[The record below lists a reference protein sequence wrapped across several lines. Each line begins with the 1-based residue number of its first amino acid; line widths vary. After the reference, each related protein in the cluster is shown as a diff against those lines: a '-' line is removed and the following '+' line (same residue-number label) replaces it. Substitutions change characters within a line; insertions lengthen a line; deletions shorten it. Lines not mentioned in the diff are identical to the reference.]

1 MNCKLVNGK
10 LCSFHHPSAQSAHST
25 TQTRN
30 QRNQQNSL
38 SKRKIT
44 DHHYRHPFSFQ
55 STDHYTI
62 SLPDSAISV
71 ICCLYWDIA
80 LTRFFN
86 QICSAIETT
95 NTSIVFL
102 LLRLCPCSPKRT
114 ISSFYHPNA
123 QSFAQSAHSTI
134 QAHNQLILP
143 PKRAIIRAI
152 SSFHHPSAQSAH
164 STTQTRN
171 HSRNQLIPP
180 SKRTISSFYHPNAQ
194 SFAQSAEFSIQAQ
207 NHRPSLSASFLFP
220 IDRPLH
226 DFIT

>member
-1 MNCKLVNGK
+1 MNHLLTSLAEPLASFAKLFSHCLLLPLATIIGCNIVPAAVIDA
-10 LCSFHHPSAQSAHST
+10 STVIHHPSAQSAHST

-30 QRNQQNSL
+30 HSRNQQNSL

-95 NTSIVFL
+95 NTSQQTNHL
-102 LLRLCPCSPKRT
+102 LDKSATCLRC
-114 ISSFYHPNA
+114 
-123 QSFAQSAHSTI
+123 
-134 QAHNQLILP
+134 
-143 PKRAIIRAI
+143 
-152 SSFHHPSAQSAH
+152 HPSNRTKYRASDFLPV
-164 STTQTRN
+164 TLCYTR
-171 HSRNQLIPP
+171 
-180 SKRTISSFYHPNAQ
+180 
-194 SFAQSAEFSIQAQ
+194 
-207 NHRPSLSASFLFP
+207 
-220 IDRPLH
+220 
-226 DFIT
+226 